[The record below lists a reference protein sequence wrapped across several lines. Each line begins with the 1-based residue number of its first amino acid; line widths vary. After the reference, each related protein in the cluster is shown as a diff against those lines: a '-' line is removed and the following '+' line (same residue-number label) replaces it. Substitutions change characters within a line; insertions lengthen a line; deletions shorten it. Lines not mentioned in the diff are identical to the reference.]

1 MEGPRPPLENEF
13 PSVVKFLDSQ
23 LRSKEGWSITTEYP
37 VAISEANRNN
47 IRIITESDEV
57 LAHAVIRP
65 MIIKAPAGLFKV
77 AGLGS
82 VVTSSEHRNLGL
94 SSKTIESCL
103 EAARTHGCDFA
114 ILWTN
119 IYDFYRKFGFELAGS
134 ELSCLLDRDLDLS
147 SYISSRDT
155 SHDSSHDSSNDGEL
169 KFIDGNKVAP
179 EAIHRLYSQHT
190 VTSLRTV
197 DETRKYLQIPNSRVY
212 TAWNSRGV
220 LKAYAIEG
228 KGADLN
234 SYVHEWGGSVSA
246 LLPLFSH
253 IRKAQERNITV
264 IIPQHSQNLRR
275 AFEAQRIAINRG
287 YLGMIKIL
295 NPQNLFAKIKRHTR
309 HLGIQD
315 FVLDTEMVPDANGV
329 LSRKFL
335 IGSRNQVFT
344 TDSEHDIVRLL
355 FGPAK
360 ASQIHNFGANA
371 KVIEKALPINMW
383 VWGWD
388 SI

>member
-13 PSVVKFLDSQ
+13 PNVVKFLDSQ
-23 LRSKEGWSITTEYP
+23 LRSQEGWSVTSEYP

-65 MIIKAPAGLFKV
+65 MIIKTPAGLFKV

-103 EAARTHGCDFA
+103 EAAQAHGCDFA

-147 SYISSRDT
+147 ACN
-155 SHDSSHDSSNDGEL
+155 SNHDGEL
-169 KFIDGNKVAP
+169 KFVDGNKVAP

-190 VTSLRTV
+190 VTSLRSV

-212 TAWNSRGV
+212 TGWNSRGA

-253 IRKAQERNITV
+253 IRRVQGRDITV

-275 AFEAQRIAINRG
+275 AFEAQRIAINQG

-295 NPQNLFAKIKRHTR
+295 NPQNLFAKIKRHAR
-309 HLGIQD
+309 HLGIHN
-315 FVLDTEMVPDANGV
+315 FVLDTQMVPDANGGPT
-329 LSRKFL
+329 RKFY
-335 IGSRNQVFT
+335 IGSRDQVLS

-360 ASQIHNFGANA
+360 ASHLHDFGSDAQI
-371 KVIEKALPINMW
+371 IEQVLPIHMW